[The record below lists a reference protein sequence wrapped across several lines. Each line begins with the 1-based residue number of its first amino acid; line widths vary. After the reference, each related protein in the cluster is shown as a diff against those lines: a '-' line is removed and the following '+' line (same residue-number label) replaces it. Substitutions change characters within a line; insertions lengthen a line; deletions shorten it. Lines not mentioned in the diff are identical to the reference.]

1 MERVAGFWILAPT
14 GSCLSRQFLSMSPSV
29 VSIMLLAAPFVPLTS
44 HVAVRST
51 AHSWK
56 CPRAPAA
63 LRGGTD
69 RMLDHRQISWPSEEE
84 NEDRPA
90 PTQGRYLRTHGGFL
104 FKVVGSDDAGGTAA
118 AGGAVPHEAESS
130 AGVCLRE

>member
-1 MERVAGFWILAPT
+1 
-14 GSCLSRQFLSMSPSV
+14 
-29 VSIMLLAAPFVPLTS
+29 
-44 HVAVRST
+44 
-51 AHSWK
+51 
-56 CPRAPAA
+56 
-63 LRGGTD
+63 
-69 RMLDHRQISWPSEEE
+69 MLDHRQISWPSEEE

-90 PTQGRYLRTHGGFL
+90 PTPGRYLRTHGGFL

>member
-1 MERVAGFWILAPT
+1 
-14 GSCLSRQFLSMSPSV
+14 MSPAHPRV
-29 VSIMLLAAPFVPLTS
+29 VAVMLLAAPFVPLTS

-84 NEDRPA
+84 NEDRPC
-90 PTQGRYLRTHGGFL
+90 TLDEESRLDLRRELLLRARATDVLLRLNHDPNSVSPP
-104 FKVVGSDDAGGTAA
+104 VV
-118 AGGAVPHEAESS
+118 
-130 AGVCLRE
+130 